1 MFGDLKATDPR
12 IREAA
17 VQANALGFI
26 MQNDEDVNS
35 KSVQTKIL
43 QEYRQVTDLKL
54 RSLGGSYNNLN
65 LITDKVQEGKIGYK
79 ELALIGD
86 VIKHLNHKGLQDI
99 DTQNHEFFE
108 AVS

>member
-1 MFGDLKATDPR
+1 MFGDLSATDPR

-17 VQANALGFI
+17 VLANALGFI

-54 RSLGGSYNNLN
+54 RS
-65 LITDKVQEGKIGYK
+65 
-79 ELALIGD
+79 
-86 VIKHLNHKGLQDI
+86 
-99 DTQNHEFFE
+99 
-108 AVS
+108 

>member
-1 MFGDLKATDPR
+1 
-12 IREAA
+12 
-17 VQANALGFI
+17 

-65 LITDKVQEGKIGYK
+65 LITDKV
-79 ELALIGD
+79 
-86 VIKHLNHKGLQDI
+86 
-99 DTQNHEFFE
+99 
-108 AVS
+108 